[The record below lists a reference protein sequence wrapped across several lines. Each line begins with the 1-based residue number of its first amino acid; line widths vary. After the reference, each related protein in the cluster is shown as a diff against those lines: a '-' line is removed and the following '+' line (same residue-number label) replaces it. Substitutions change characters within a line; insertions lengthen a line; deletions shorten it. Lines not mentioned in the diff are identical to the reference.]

1 MLSGSTAAVSDPRCL
16 LFAWKPL
23 WLGVNWCHWRKGL
36 WNLLKSFKCQS
47 CVFRSR
53 RHLWPCVFLQH
64 LVLQASEGCWRWF
77 PNGSGVYLHVNKY
90 VKEVERANAYRIV
103 PGEKK
108 LCPPSREC
116 QLELTLPGEWI
127 IPVTKSGSF
136 CSEALCPPA
145 SLGPIFCL
153 VYLLFFPST
162 MYSPW
167 GWGPWDV
174 AFVSFVIPN
183 AILSACSSSS

>member
-64 LVLQASEGCWRWF
+64 LVLQDSEGCWRWF

-108 LCPPSREC
+108 LFSFERTAWADAARGVDNSRYKI
-116 QLELTLPGEWI
+116 WI
-127 IPVTKSGSF
+127 PLADSVGKADFLSQPDMSG
-136 CSEALCPPA
+136 A
-145 SLGPIFCL
+145 SLQKKGGCQSFLPF
-153 VYLLFFPST
+153 LL
-162 MYSPW
+162 
-167 GWGPWDV
+167 GV
-174 AFVSFVIPN
+174 
-183 AILSACSSSS
+183 L